1 MDIKAIVM
9 GLVFALI
16 WSSAFTSARIIV
28 LQAPP
33 LTISAL
39 RFLIAGLLC
48 MGIAYLMGQRIRFDR
63 KNWGAVAIFGICQN
77 ALYLGLFFMAM
88 QQIEASLASI
98 IASAVPL
105 IVGLVSALQGERV
118 GWLGWTGLCTGFAGV
133 ALIMGARLSGGVDL
147 LGILLCLIGVTAL
160 AIATLAVRSTSSKGN
175 VLMVVGVQMMI
186 GSAALAFPALLLEE
200 HSFVWTGSL
209 VGAFAYTV
217 IMPGIVATM
226 IWFMLVERIG
236 ATRASTF
243 HFLNPF
249 FGVLIAALILNETLS
264 RTDVIG
270 VVIVMAGILA
280 VQSSRAVARPPR

>member
-39 RFLIAGLLC
+39 RFLLAGLLC
-48 MGIAYLMGQRIRFDR
+48 MGIAYLLGQRIRLDR
-63 KNWGAVAIFGICQN
+63 RNWGAVAIFGICQN

-88 QQIEASLASI
+88 QRIEASLASI

-118 GWLGWTGLCTGFAGV
+118 GWLGWAGLCTGFAGV

-147 LGILLCLIGVTAL
+147 VGILLCLIGVTAL
-160 AIATLAVRSTSSKGN
+160 AIATLAVRATSAKGN

-186 GSAALAFPALLLEE
+186 GSAALAVPALLLEE

-209 VGAFAYTV
+209 AGAFAYTV
-217 IMPGIVATM
+217 VMPGIVATI
-226 IWFMLVERIG
+226 IWFLLVERIG

-249 FGVLIAALILNETLS
+249 FGVLIAAVVLNETLS

-280 VQSSRAVARPPR
+280 VQSSRAGARRSG

>member
-9 GLVFALI
+9 GFVFALI

-39 RFLIAGLLC
+39 RFLLAGLLC
-48 MGIAYLMGQRIRFDR
+48 MGIAYLMGQRIRPDR
-63 KNWGAVAIFGICQN
+63 RNWGAVAIFGICQN

-88 QQIEASLASI
+88 QRIEASLASI

-118 GWLGWTGLCTGFAGV
+118 GWLGWAGLCTGFAGV

-147 LGILLCLIGVTAL
+147 VGILLCLIGVTAL
-160 AIATLAVRSTSSKGN
+160 AIATLAVRATSSKGN

-186 GSAALAFPALLLEE
+186 GSAALAVPALLLEVQ
-200 HSFVWTGSL
+200 SFTWTGSL
-209 VGAFAYTV
+209 AGAFAYTV
-217 IMPGIVATM
+217 IMPGIVATI
-226 IWFMLVERIG
+226 IWFLLVERIG

-249 FGVLIAALILNETLS
+249 FGVLIAAVILNETLS

-280 VQSSRAVARPPR
+280 VQSSRAGARRNG

>member
-28 LQAPP
+28 LQAPA

-39 RFLIAGLLC
+39 RFLLAGLLC
-48 MGIAYLMGQRIRFDR
+48 MGIAYLMGQRIRLDR
-63 KNWGAVAIFGICQN
+63 RNWGAVAIFGICQN

-88 QQIEASLASI
+88 QRIEASLASI

-118 GWLGWTGLCTGFAGV
+118 GWLGWAGLFTGFAGV

-147 LGILLCLIGVTAL
+147 FGILLCLIGVTAL
-160 AIATLAVRSTSSKGN
+160 AIATLAVRATSSKGN
-175 VLMVVGVQMMI
+175 VLMVVGLQMMI
-186 GSAALAFPALLLEE
+186 GSVALAVPALLLGEQ
-200 HSFVWTGSL
+200 SFVWTGSL
-209 VGAFAYTV
+209 AAAFAYTV
-217 IMPGIVATM
+217 VMPGIVATI
-226 IWFMLVERIG
+226 IWFLLVERIG

-249 FGVLIAALILNETLS
+249 FGVLIAALILNESLS
-264 RTDVIG
+264 RTDIIG
-270 VVIVMAGILA
+270 VAIVMAGILA
-280 VQSSRAVARPPR
+280 VQSSRAGARPAG